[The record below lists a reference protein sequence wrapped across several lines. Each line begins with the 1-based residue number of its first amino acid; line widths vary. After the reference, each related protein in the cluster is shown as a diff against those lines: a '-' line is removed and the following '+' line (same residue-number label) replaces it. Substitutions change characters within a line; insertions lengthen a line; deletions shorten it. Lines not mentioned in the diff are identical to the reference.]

1 MHPPKKDVLP
11 ELLVPAISKL
21 LEPSIRNHISPAEKG
36 SIILVLTNK
45 GKVHGLSLCL
55 LKAKAKPSG
64 DNDLVI
70 AATLALPPGTI
81 NSVSRTGLASSNGL
95 PDCRRNRVAHDSAS
109 SKLGT
114 IFVSHSK

>member
-1 MHPPKKDVLP
+1 MLR
-11 ELLVPAISKL
+11 
-21 LEPSIRNHISPAEKG
+21 EPSMMNHINPAENE
-36 SIILVLTNK
+36 SSILVLMNK

-81 NSVSRTGLASSNGL
+81 NSVSKTGLASSNGL

-114 IFVSHSK
+114 MLVSHS